1 MKFDVILTNPPF
13 QDTVKRNTTP
23 HKLWIDFTRAVF
35 DRLLKDNGILC
46 QVSPASFGSPSN
58 KVLDLMKERRTVR
71 VRFDTGEH
79 FPTVSSTFADYL
91 IYKSPYDGTPTRIV
105 ESKGAWDVQLD
116 GEVSYLPN
124 DICSHALSIHR
135 KVIFQTSDKLPLER
149 DYVTCHNILLR
160 KSDTLSKTETK
171 RHVHPVFHTNRQI
184 WYSAVR
190 QPWASLKKV
199 MWTRSGYTKPFYDSG
214 LLGGTDMV
222 YFVEVESEEVGLALA
237 HNLNTRLFQYIF
249 TTAKWSGFGNEKV
262 FAALPQ
268 LPVGKPLSDQ
278 QMFELFDLTPE
289 EVEYVERTL
298 G

>member
-13 QDTVKRNTTP
+13 QDTVKRNRTP

-35 DRLLKDNGILC
+35 DRLLVDDGLLC

-58 KVLDLMKERRTVR
+58 KVLDLMKENRTVC

-79 FPTVSSTFADYL
+79 FPTVASTFADYL
-91 IYKSPYDGTPTRIV
+91 IYKSPQDGSPTTIV
-105 ESKGAWDVQLD
+105 ESKIAWNIQLD
-116 GEVSYLPN
+116 GEISYLPN
-124 DICSHALSIHR
+124 DVGPHAISIHR
-135 KVIFQTSDKLPLER
+135 KVIFQSANKLSLQR

-190 QPWASLKKV
+190 QPWASLRKV

-222 YFVEVESEEVGLALA
+222 YFVEVESEKVGVALA

-249 TTAKWSGFGNEKV
+249 KTAKWSGFGNEKV
-262 FAALPQ
+262 FAALPE
-268 LPVGKPLSDQ
+268 LPAGEPLSDK
-278 QMFELFDLTPE
+278 QMYRLFDLTPE
-289 EVEYVERTL
+289 EVEHVEGTL